1 MQFKKK
7 EDMALLAAI
16 VAQVIFGFSFM
27 FTKIALEV
35 ADPLLLIAVR
45 FCAAFLVM
53 NILVWTGKLSLRL
66 KGKNIRLL
74 IMLGIFQPVVYFLGE
89 TYGIKYSSSSFS
101 GVMIALIPIL
111 TMILG
116 MVFLKEKATGVQV
129 VFAALSVGGVILAS
143 VGNNSGSFSWI
154 GFVMLML
161 AVATG
166 AAYTLLGRKIS
177 QEFTPTERC
186 YVTFALGC
194 VVFTA
199 MALITS
205 LGDFRTKVLV
215 PLTTPSFWVSIAFLA
230 ICSSVMAYMLLNY
243 ALTYISAGQ
252 TSIMANVTTVI
263 SILAGVV
270 FLHEPFTPRQMVAS
284 VIILVGVYGVNRA
297 VASQQAEDDGKTEY

>member
-1 MQFKKK
+1 MTFI
-7 EDMALLAAI
+7 EILETLLI
-16 VAQVIFGFSFM
+16 GPLKLIFEVIFN
-27 FTKIALEV
+27 V
-35 ADPLLLIAVR
+35 ANR
-45 FCAAFLVM
+45 FVGHPGLSIIFLSLVM

-297 VASQQAEDDGKTEY
+297 VASQQAEDDGKN